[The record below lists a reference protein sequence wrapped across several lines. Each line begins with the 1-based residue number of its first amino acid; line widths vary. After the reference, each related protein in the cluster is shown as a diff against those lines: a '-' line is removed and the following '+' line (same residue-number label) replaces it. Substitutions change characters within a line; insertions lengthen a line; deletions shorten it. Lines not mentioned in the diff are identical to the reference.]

1 MRSGGGSEAPI
12 TLGHSPDPDDAFMH
26 HAIARGRIDTGGL
39 RFEHVVED
47 IESLNRR
54 ALAGEIDET
63 AISFHAYAFVADR
76 YRLLRC
82 GGAFGEGYGPVVVA
96 TRPLRVEDLPKVRV
110 AVPGERTTAALA
122 LRLAAGPCETVAV
135 PFDRI
140 VEALRRGEA
149 DAGVLIHEGQITF
162 AEEGLSKVLDLGA
175 WWREETGL
183 PLPLG
188 GNAVRRDLGDL
199 GERIGDVLARSIRHA
214 LDHRAEALE
223 YALGFARGL
232 AREKADR
239 FVGMYVNEA
248 TVDFGDRGLRAI
260 RALYERAAAEGLLPA
275 VDVDAIAS
283 AR

>member
-1 MRSGGGSEAPI
+1 MPYDCGSGEVPNRVLN
-12 TLGHSPDPDDAFMH
+12 LGHSPDPDDAFMH
-26 HAIARGRIDTGGL
+26 HAIARNLIPTGGL

-54 ALAGEIDET
+54 ALEGAIDET

-82 GGAFGEGYGPVVVA
+82 GGAFGEGYGPVVVSS
-96 TRPLRVEDLPKVRV
+96 RPVCKEDLPKLRV
-110 AVPGERTTAALA
+110 AVPGERTTAALV
-122 LRLAAGPCETVAV
+122 LRLAAGPLETVSI

-140 VEALRRGEA
+140 VDAVRSGEV
-149 DAGVLIHEGQITF
+149 DAGVLIHEGQLTF
-162 AEEGLSKVLDLGA
+162 ADVGLSNVLDLGA

-188 GNAVRRDLGDL
+188 GNAVRRDLGEL
-199 GERIGDVLARSIRHA
+199 GARIADVLRRSIRHA
-214 LDHRAEALE
+214 LDHREEALD

-232 AREKADR
+232 PRADADR

-248 TVDFGDRGLRAI
+248 TVDFGERGLRAI
-260 RALYERAAAEGLLPA
+260 RALYDRASSEGLVPRVE
-275 VDVDAIAS
+275 VDPL
-283 AR
+283 